1 MQQRRFEMKVAHKD
15 VIITLENQ
23 EERDAVQ
30 CACLVVLEICN
41 NSIRKQRIAD
51 ILYRNG
57 VKFSKCGSLVRILT
71 ALSNQV

>member
-1 MQQRRFEMKVAHKD
+1 MKVEHRD

-41 NSIRKQRIAD
+41 NSIRRNSMAG
-51 ILYRNG
+51 ILFRNG
-57 VKFSKCGSLVRILT
+57 VKFSSVNNIVRILT
-71 ALSNQV
+71 ALSDQV

>member
-1 MQQRRFEMKVAHKD
+1 MKVEHRD

-30 CACLVVLEICN
+30 YACLVALEICN
-41 NSIRKQRIAD
+41 NNIREQRIAE
-51 ILYRNG
+51 ILQRNG

-71 ALSNQV
+71 ALSDQV